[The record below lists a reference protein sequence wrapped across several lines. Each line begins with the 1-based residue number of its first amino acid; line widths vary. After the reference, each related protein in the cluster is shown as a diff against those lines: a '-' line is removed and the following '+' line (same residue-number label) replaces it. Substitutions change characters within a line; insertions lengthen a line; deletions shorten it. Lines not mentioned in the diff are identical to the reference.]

1 MSLRVKPER
10 LGGPTGRHAR
20 VQGIF
25 YDPAPWLILVATLL
39 WAVKMGHQATCQ
51 QNNPDEPVKAMLR
64 MCYSDV
70 PIIWQTNQLGMG
82 GSVTGETGLPQT
94 PIVALVTAFGR
105 ALTGLITPISPA
117 ASPQQV
123 LESGNVFVIINAVLL
138 FGFFLAWVM
147 AHMLM
152 GRTSTRD
159 LERSADGRLTTPPAR
174 SWDGLYIA
182 VSVGVF
188 TAGLLNWDLIAPAL
202 AACALLAW
210 SSGRP
215 VVAGILTGL
224 ALGAG
229 ISPMVLV
236 IALVVVGLR
245 SGALDALARYVIATL
260 ATVAAVL
267 AGGMVASPTALRRS
281 YLAVLDPEVGLGS
294 FWWILQQAGLASS
307 VIPGLSK
314 LLIAAAIG
322 LVILFAFHVPAR
334 PRIAQVAALLM
345 LASLMLA
352 PTYSPQYVLWALG
365 WVALARPKL
374 RDWVIF
380 SLTEGLY
387 WAAVWGHLQGNLR
400 LGAGDDMAYPLAI
413 IVRIAGAG
421 WIIWQI
427 TGDMMRPWTDPVR
440 MGTVDDPQG
449 GVLDHAPDAPW
460 MSVPPAEAV
469 PAHMAAPADVPTT
482 PTDAATAPATNTAT
496 DTAQR

>member
-1 MSLRVKPER
+1 MNLQVDPGRW
-10 LGGPTGRHAR
+10 GGRTGRHAR

-25 YDPAPWLILVATLL
+25 FDPAPWLILMATWL
-39 WAVKMGHQATCQ
+39 WALKMGHQATCQ
-51 QNNPDEPVKAMLR
+51 QNTPDAPVKAMLR

-82 GSVTGETGLPQT
+82 GAVTGENGLPQT
-94 PIVALVTAFGR
+94 PIVALVTALGR
-105 ALTGLITPISPA
+105 ALTGLIVPISPGV
-117 ASPQQV
+117 SPQQA
-123 LESGNVFVIINAVLL
+123 LDSGNVFMVINAVLL
-138 FGFFLAWVM
+138 FCFFLAWVL

-152 GRTSTRD
+152 GRTSTVG
-159 LERSADGRLTTPPAR
+159 GRRVR
-174 SWDGLYIA
+174 SWDGIYIA

-215 VVAGILTGL
+215 VLAGILTGI

-229 ISPMVLV
+229 IAPVVLV
-236 IALVVVGLR
+236 IALVVLCLR
-245 SGALDALARYVIATL
+245 SGQLDALARYVIATL
-260 ATVAAVL
+260 AAFGAVL
-267 AGGMVASPTALRRS
+267 VGAFAVSPTALRRS
-281 YLAVLDPEVGLGS
+281 YLATLDPDVGLGS
-294 FWWILQQAGLASS
+294 VWWILQQAGLASS
-307 VIPGLSK
+307 VVPGLSK

-365 WVALARPKL
+365 WVALARPRV
-374 RDWVIF
+374 RDWAIF
-380 SLTEGLY
+380 SVTEVLY

-400 LGAGDDMAYPLAI
+400 LGLGDDMAYPLAI
-413 IVRIAGAG
+413 IVRLAGAG

-440 MGTVDDPQG
+440 VGTVDDPQG
-449 GVLDHAPDAPW
+449 GVLDHTPDARW
-460 MSVPPAEAV
+460 MSEPPAAEPV
-469 PAHMAAPADVPTT
+469 PKTT
-482 PTDAATAPATNTAT
+482 TAPT
-496 DTAQR
+496 QQ